1 MRDSVSGA
9 LASRRR
15 LLLFALLLGI
25 AAAVAAFVLQL
36 ASTPALAGT
45 AVTPQPG
52 RYVGQTG
59 NGEPVRFRV
68 RNGRVRHPVFSVQK
82 GGCGSTV
89 EIFGSGDI
97 SDGGRFVVEG
107 SGETEI
113 RGRFISAR
121 RVRGM
126 VTIDTG
132 PFGCGVI
139 SSRYRAH
146 HK

>member
-1 MRDSVSGA
+1 MRDLVSGA

-25 AAAVAAFVLQL
+25 AAAVAAFVLQR
-36 ASTPALAGT
+36 ASAPAYAGT

-68 RNGRVRHPVFSVQK
+68 KNGRVRHPVFSVQK
-82 GGCGSTV
+82 GGCGAKV
-89 EIFGSGDI
+89 EIFGSDDI
-97 SDGGRFVVEG
+97 SDGGWFVVEG
-107 SGETEI
+107 GGATEI
-113 RGRFISAR
+113 RGRFVSAR
-121 RVRGM
+121 RVKGR

-132 PFGCGVI
+132 PFACGVI